1 MPPFSALSAILWEK
15 IMPSLRDIR
24 RKISSVK
31 KTQQITRAMQ
41 MVSAAKLQ
49 RAQDRLLT
57 SRPYSSKLAEVIGDL
72 ALRADP
78 QRHPLL
84 QRREGPNTLAV
95 VITTD
100 RGLCGAFNSNA
111 LRAATSL
118 MAQHPEWQTS
128 LVVVGRKGRDFFR
141 RRPQFQVKSQHVDVF
156 GRQVSFGVAQDIAK
170 ELVEAYTAAAH
181 TVDRVVLV
189 GNTFVS
195 ALRQQPVTYTLL
207 PIPLPPSP
215 PDAVIFDYL
224 YEPSVDGILRELLP
238 RYVEVL
244 VYRALLETAAAEH
257 AARMTAMAAA
267 TSNAGELIRQL
278 TLFYNKTR
286 QAAITKEI
294 LEVVSGAEALKTA

>member
-1 MPPFSALSAILWEK
+1 MA
-15 IMPSLRDIR
+15 SLRDIR

-57 SRPYSSKLAEVIGDL
+57 SRPYASKLAEVIGDL

-84 QRREGPNTLAV
+84 ERRTGPNTLV
-95 VITTD
+95 VVVTAD

-111 LRAATSL
+111 VRAATGL
-118 MAQHPEWQTS
+118 LAQNPDWRAS
-128 LVVVGRKGRDFFR
+128 IIVVGRKGRDFFR

-156 GRQVSFGVAQDIAK
+156 GRQVSFGVAQDIAQ
-170 ELVEAYTAAAH
+170 ELIEAYTAPDAA
-181 TVDRVVLV
+181 VGRVVLV

-195 ALRQQPVTYTLL
+195 ALRQQAVTSTIL
-207 PIPLPPSP
+207 PIPLPPSQP
-215 PDAVIFDYL
+215 EAVLVDYL

-267 TSNAGELIRQL
+267 TDNAGELIRQL

-294 LEVVSGAEALKTA
+294 LEVVSGAEALKSA

>member
-1 MPPFSALSAILWEK
+1 MA
-15 IMPSLRDIR
+15 SLRDIR
-24 RKISSVK
+24 RQIASVK

-57 SRPYSSKLAEVIGDL
+57 SRPYSNKLAEVIGDL

-84 QRREGPNTLAV
+84 QRREGPETLALV
-95 VITTD
+95 VTSD

-111 LRAATSL
+111 IRAATSL
-118 MAQHPEWQTS
+118 MTQHPEWQTS

-170 ELVEAYTAAAH
+170 ELIEAYTAPNNA
-181 TVDRVVLV
+181 VDRVVLV

-195 ALRQQPVTYTLL
+195 ALHQQAVTYTLL
-207 PIPLPPSP
+207 PIPLPPSS

-257 AARMTAMAAA
+257 AARRTAMAAA
-267 TSNAGELIRQL
+267 TDNAGELIRQH

-286 QAAITKEI
+286 QAAITKEL
-294 LEVVSGAEALKTA
+294 LEVVSGAEALKNT

>member
-1 MPPFSALSAILWEK
+1 
-15 IMPSLRDIR
+15 MPSLRDIR

-57 SRPYSSKLAEVIGDL
+57 SRPYSTKLAEVIGDL

-78 QRHPLL
+78 QKHPLL
-84 QRREGPNTLAV
+84 QRREDSNTLILV
-95 VITTD
+95 VTTD
-100 RGLCGAFNSNA
+100 RGLCGAFNSNV
-111 LRAATSL
+111 LRAVTSL
-118 MAQHPEWQTS
+118 LAQHPERMTS

-141 RRPQFQVKSQHVDVF
+141 RRPQFQVKSQQVDVF
-156 GRQVSFGVAQDIAK
+156 GRQVSFGVAQDLAR
-170 ELVEAYTAAAH
+170 ELIEAYTASAEM
-181 TVDRVVLV
+181 VDRVVLV
-189 GNTFVS
+189 SNTFAS
-195 ALRQQPVTYTLL
+195 AMRQQTVTYTLL

-215 PDAVIFDYL
+215 PDAVLFDYI

-238 RYVEVL
+238 RYVVVL
-244 VYRALLETAAAEH
+244 IFRALLETAAAEH

-267 TSNAGELIRQL
+267 TVNAGELIHQL

-294 LEVVSGAEALKTA
+294 LEVVSGAEALKSA

>member
-1 MPPFSALSAILWEK
+1 
-15 IMPSLRDIR
+15 MPSLRDIR

-57 SRPYSSKLAEVIGDL
+57 SRPYSTKLASVVSDL
-72 ALRADP
+72 ASRADP
-78 QRHPLL
+78 RRHPLL
-84 QRREGPNTLAV
+84 ERREGPNTLALV
-95 VITTD
+95 VTTD
-100 RGLCGAFNSNA
+100 RGLCGAFNSNVLRVAVA
-111 LRAATSL
+111 LQS
-118 MAQHPEWQTS
+118 QHPEWKVS
-128 LVVVGRKGRDFFR
+128 FIDVGRKGRDFFR

-156 GRQVSFGVAQDIAK
+156 GRQVSFGVAEDIAK
-170 ELVEAYTAAAH
+170 ELVEAYTAPADA
-181 TVDRVVLV
+181 VDRVVLV

-207 PIPLPPSP
+207 PIPLPPGRER
-215 PDAVIFDYL
+215 DDELAFDYI

-244 VYRALLETAAAEH
+244 VFRALLETAAAEH

-267 TSNAGELIRQL
+267 TENAGELIRQL
-278 TLFYNKTR
+278 TQFYNKTR

-294 LEVVSGAEALKTA
+294 LEVVSGAEALKSA

>member
-1 MPPFSALSAILWEK
+1 
-15 IMPSLRDIR
+15 MPSLRDIR

-49 RAQDRLLT
+49 RAQERLLT
-57 SRPYSSKLAEVIGDL
+57 SRPYSDKLAEVIGDL

-78 QRHPLL
+78 QKHPLL
-84 QRREGPNTLAV
+84 QRRDGPKTLGL

-100 RGLCGAFNSNA
+100 RGLCGAFNSNVV
-111 LRAATSL
+111 RTVTSL
-118 MAQHPEWQTS
+118 LAQHPEWQAS

-156 GRQVSFGVAQDIAK
+156 GRQVSFGVAQDLAK
-170 ELVEAYTAAAH
+170 ELIEAYTAPAEM
-181 TVDRVVLV
+181 VDRVVLV
-189 GNTFVS
+189 DNTFAS
-195 ALRQQPVTYTLL
+195 ALRQQTVTQTLL

-215 PDAVIFDYL
+215 PDAVLFDYI

-238 RYVEVL
+238 RYVEIL
-244 VYRALLETAAAEH
+244 IYRALLETAAAEH

-267 TSNAGELIRQL
+267 TDNAGELIRQL
-278 TLFYNKTR
+278 SLFYNKTR

-294 LEVVSGAEALKTA
+294 LEVVSGAEALKSA

>member
-1 MPPFSALSAILWEK
+1 
-15 IMPSLRDIR
+15 MPSLRDIR

-57 SRPYSSKLAEVIGDL
+57 SRPYSTKLAEVIGDL

-78 QRHPLL
+78 QKHPLL
-84 QRREGPNTLAV
+84 QRREGSDTLILV
-95 VITTD
+95 VTTD
-100 RGLCGAFNSNA
+100 RGLCGAFNSNV
-111 LRAATSL
+111 LRAVTSL
-118 MAQHPEWQTS
+118 LAQHPERMTS

-141 RRPQFQVKSQHVDVF
+141 RRPQFQVKSQQVDVF
-156 GRQVSFGVAQDIAK
+156 GRQVSFGVAQDLAR
-170 ELVEAYTAAAH
+170 ELIEAYTASAEM
-181 TVDRVVLV
+181 VDRVVLV
-189 GNTFVS
+189 GNTFAS
-195 ALRQQPVTYTLL
+195 AMRQQTVTYTLL

-215 PDAVIFDYL
+215 PDAVLFDYI

-244 VYRALLETAAAEH
+244 IFRALLETAAAEH

-267 TSNAGELIRQL
+267 TENAGELIHQL

-294 LEVVSGAEALKTA
+294 LEVVSGAEALKSA

>member
-1 MPPFSALSAILWEK
+1 MA
-15 IMPSLRDIR
+15 SLRDIR

-95 VITTD
+95 VVTTD

-111 LRAATSL
+111 LRAATNL
-118 MAQHPEWQTS
+118 MAQHPEWRTS

-156 GRQVSFGVAQDIAK
+156 GRQVSFGVAQDIAR
-170 ELVEAYTAAAH
+170 ETIEAYTSSDAS
-181 TVDRVVLV
+181 VDRVVLV

-207 PIPLPPSP
+207 PIPLPPSQ
-215 PDAVIFDYL
+215 PDAVLFDYL
-224 YEPSVDGILRELLP
+224 YEPSVNGILRELLP

>member
-1 MPPFSALSAILWEK
+1 
-15 IMPSLRDIR
+15 MPSLRDIR
-24 RKISSVK
+24 RKIASVK

-72 ALRADP
+72 ASRADP

-84 QRREGPNTLAV
+84 QRREGPDTLAV

-111 LRAATSL
+111 LRAAISL
-118 MAQHPEWQTS
+118 MAQHSEWKTS
-128 LVVVGRKGRDFFR
+128 VVVVGRKGRDFFR

-170 ELVEAYTAAAH
+170 ELTEAYTAPD
-181 TVDRVVLV
+181 TPVDRVVLV

-207 PIPLPPSP
+207 PIPLPPIPS
-215 PDAVIFDYL
+215 DAVLFDYL
-224 YEPSVDGILRELLP
+224 YEPSVNGILRELLP

-267 TSNAGELIRQL
+267 TNNAGELIRQL

-294 LEVVSGAEALKTA
+294 LEVVSGAEALKSA

>member
-1 MPPFSALSAILWEK
+1 
-15 IMPSLRDIR
+15 MPSLRDIR

-72 ALRADP
+72 ASRGDP

-84 QRREGPNTLAV
+84 QRREGPDTLAV

-111 LRAATSL
+111 LRAAISL
-118 MAQHPEWQTS
+118 MAQHSEWKTS
-128 LVVVGRKGRDFFR
+128 VVVVGRKGRDFFR

-170 ELVEAYTAAAH
+170 ELTEAYTAPD
-181 TVDRVVLV
+181 TPVDRVVLV

-207 PIPLPPSP
+207 PIPLPPIPS
-215 PDAVIFDYL
+215 DAVLFDYL
-224 YEPSVDGILRELLP
+224 YEPSVNGILRELLP

-267 TSNAGELIRQL
+267 TNNAGELIRQL

-294 LEVVSGAEALKTA
+294 LEVVSGAEALKSA

>member
-1 MPPFSALSAILWEK
+1 MA
-15 IMPSLRDIR
+15 SLRDIR

-57 SRPYSSKLAEVIGDL
+57 SRPYSNKLAEVIGDL

-78 QRHPLL
+78 QKHPLL
-84 QRREGPNTLAV
+84 QRREGPATLAL

-111 LRAATSL
+111 LRAATNS
-118 MAQHPEWQTS
+118 MTQHPEWQTS

-141 RRPQFQVKSQHVDVF
+141 RRPQFQVKNQYVDVF
-156 GRQVSFGVAQDIAK
+156 GRQVSFGIAQDIAK
-170 ELVEAYTAAAH
+170 ELIAAYTAADGM
-181 TVDRVVLV
+181 VDRVLLV

-195 ALRQQPVTYTLL
+195 ALRQQAVTYTLL

-238 RYVEVL
+238 RYVEIL
-244 VYRALLETAAAEH
+244 VYRALLETAAAEQ

-294 LEVVSGAEALKTA
+294 LEVVSGAEALKNA

>member
-1 MPPFSALSAILWEK
+1 MA
-15 IMPSLRDIR
+15 SLRDIR
-24 RKISSVK
+24 RQIASVK

-57 SRPYSSKLAEVIGDL
+57 SRPYSNKLAEVIGDL
-72 ALRADP
+72 GLRADP

-84 QRREGPNTLAV
+84 QRREGPKTLAV
-95 VITTD
+95 VITSD

-111 LRAATSL
+111 LRAATNF
-118 MAQHPEWQTS
+118 MAQHPDWQTS
-128 LVVVGRKGRDFFR
+128 VVVVGRKGRDFFR

-170 ELVEAYTAAAH
+170 ELIAAYTAPDSM
-181 TVDRVVLV
+181 VDRVVLV

-195 ALRQQPVTYTLL
+195 ALHQQAVTYALL

-224 YEPSVDGILRELLP
+224 YEPSVNEILRELLP
-238 RYVEVL
+238 RYIEVL

-257 AARMTAMAAA
+257 AARRTAMAAA
-267 TSNAGELIRQL
+267 TDNAGELIRQH

-286 QAAITKEI
+286 QAAITKEL
-294 LEVVSGAEALKTA
+294 LEVVSGAEALKGT

>member
-1 MPPFSALSAILWEK
+1 
-15 IMPSLRDIR
+15 MPSLRDIR

-84 QRREGPNTLAV
+84 ERRTGPNTLV
-95 VITTD
+95 VIVTAD
-100 RGLCGAFNSNA
+100 RGLCGAFNSNV
-111 LRAATSL
+111 LRIATGL
-118 MAQHPEWQTS
+118 LGQNPEWQAS
-128 LVVVGRKGRDFFR
+128 LIVVGRKGRDFFR

-170 ELVEAYTAAAH
+170 ELIEAYTAPDSAF
-181 TVDRVVLV
+181 DRVVLV

-195 ALRQQPVTYTLL
+195 ALRQQAVTSTIL
-207 PIPLPPSP
+207 PIPLPPSQP
-215 PDAVIFDYL
+215 EAVIFDYL

-244 VYRALLETAAAEH
+244 VYRVLLETAAAEH

-267 TSNAGELIRQL
+267 TDNAGELIQQL

-294 LEVVSGAEALKTA
+294 LEVVSGAEALKGA

>member
-1 MPPFSALSAILWEK
+1 
-15 IMPSLRDIR
+15 MPSLRDIR

-57 SRPYSSKLAEVIGDL
+57 SRPYSNKLAEVIGDL

-78 QRHPLL
+78 QKHPLL
-84 QRREGPNTLAV
+84 QRREGLGTLVLV
-95 VITTD
+95 VTTD
-100 RGLCGAFNSNA
+100 RGLCGAFNSNV
-111 LRAATSL
+111 LRAVTSFL
-118 MAQHPEWQTS
+118 AQHPEGKTS

-141 RRPQFQVKSQHVDVF
+141 RRPQFQVNSQHVDVF
-156 GRQVSFGVAQDIAK
+156 GRQVSFGVAQDLAREVI
-170 ELVEAYTAAAH
+170 EAYTASAEM
-181 TVDRVVLV
+181 VDRVVLV
-189 GNTFVS
+189 GNTFAS
-195 ALRQQPVTYTLL
+195 AMRQQTVTYTLL
-207 PIPLPPSP
+207 PIPLPPTS
-215 PDAVIFDYL
+215 PDAVLFDYI

-244 VYRALLETAAAEH
+244 IYRALLETAAAEH

-267 TSNAGELIRQL
+267 TDNASELIHQL

-294 LEVVSGAEALKTA
+294 LEVVSGAEALKSA

>member
-1 MPPFSALSAILWEK
+1 
-15 IMPSLRDIR
+15 MPSLRDIR

-57 SRPYSSKLAEVIGDL
+57 SRPYSNKLAEVIGDL

-84 QRREGPNTLAV
+84 QRRDGPHTLVLV
-95 VITTD
+95 VTTD
-100 RGLCGAFNSNA
+100 RGLCGAFNSNV
-111 LRAATSL
+111 LRTVIGL
-118 MAQHPEWQTS
+118 LGQHHEWQAS

-141 RRPQFQVKSQHVDVF
+141 RRPQFQMKSQHVDVF
-156 GRQVSFGVAQDIAK
+156 GRQVSFGVAQDLAK
-170 ELVEAYTAAAH
+170 ELIEAYTTASEM
-181 TVDRVVLV
+181 VDRVILV
-189 GNTFVS
+189 GNTFAS
-195 ALRQQPVTYTLL
+195 ALRQQTVTQALL
-207 PIPLPPSP
+207 PIPLPPSQ

-244 VYRALLETAAAEH
+244 IFRALLETAAAEH

-267 TSNAGELIRQL
+267 TDNAGELIRQL

-294 LEVVSGAEALKTA
+294 LEVVSGAEALKSA

>member
-1 MPPFSALSAILWEK
+1 MLWENH
-15 IMPSLRDIR
+15 MASLRDIR
-24 RKISSVK
+24 RKITSVK

-78 QRHPLL
+78 QRHSLL
-84 QRREGPNTLAV
+84 QRREGPKTLV
-95 VITTD
+95 VVVTTD
-100 RGLCGAFNSNA
+100 RGLCGAFNSNV
-111 LRAATSL
+111 LRMATGL
-118 MAQHPEWQTS
+118 VAQHPQWQTAF
-128 LVVVGRKGRDFFR
+128 LVVGRKGRDFFR
-141 RRPQFQVKSQHVDVF
+141 RRPHFQVKSQHVDVF
-156 GRQVSFGVAQDIAK
+156 GRQVPFGVAQDIAK
-170 ELVEAYTAAAH
+170 EVIEAYTATASEAA
-181 TVDRVVLV
+181 VERVMLV

-195 ALRQQPVTYTLL
+195 ALRQQPVTWTLL
-207 PIPLPPSP
+207 PIPLPPTQ
-215 PDAVIFDYL
+215 PDAVLFDYL

-244 VYRALLETAAAEH
+244 IYRTLLETAASEH

-267 TSNAGELIRQL
+267 TSNAGELIHQL

-294 LEVVSGAEALKTA
+294 LEVVSGAEALKNA

>member
-1 MPPFSALSAILWEK
+1 MA
-15 IMPSLRDIR
+15 SLRDIR

-57 SRPYSSKLAEVIGDL
+57 SRPYSDKLAEVIGDL

-78 QRHPLL
+78 QKHPLL
-84 QRREGPNTLAV
+84 ERRDGPNALV
-95 VITTD
+95 LVITTD
-100 RGLCGAFNSNA
+100 RGLCGAFNSNV
-111 LRAATSL
+111 LRTVTGL
-118 MAQHPEWQTS
+118 LAQHPEWQAS
-128 LVVVGRKGRDFFR
+128 VVIVGRKGRDFFR
-141 RRPQFQVKSQHVDVF
+141 RRPQFQVRSQYVDVF
-156 GRQVSFGVAQDIAK
+156 GRQVSFGVAQDLAK
-170 ELVEAYTAAAH
+170 ELIEAYTAPADI
-181 TVDRVVLV
+181 VDRVVLV
-189 GNTFVS
+189 GNTFAS
-195 ALRQQPVTYTLL
+195 ALRQQTVTHMLL
-207 PIPLPPSP
+207 PIPLPPSQ
-215 PDAVIFDYL
+215 PDAVLFDYI

-244 VYRALLETAAAEH
+244 IFRALLETAAAEH

-267 TSNAGELIRQL
+267 TDNAGELIRQL

-294 LEVVSGAEALKTA
+294 LEVVSGAEALKSA

>member
-1 MPPFSALSAILWEK
+1 MA
-15 IMPSLRDIR
+15 SLRDIR

-57 SRPYSSKLAEVIGDL
+57 SRPYSDKLAEVIGDL

-84 QRREGPNTLAV
+84 QRRDGPNTLLL

-100 RGLCGAFNSNA
+100 RGLAGAFNSNV
-111 LRAATSL
+111 LRAATGL
-118 MAQHPEWQTS
+118 LAQHPEWQAS
-128 LVVVGRKGRDFFR
+128 IVDVGRKGRDFFR
-141 RRPQFQVKSQHVDVF
+141 RRPQFRVRSQHVDVF
-156 GRQVSFGVAQDIAK
+156 GRQVSFGVAQDLAR
-170 ELVEAYTAAAH
+170 ELIEAYMAAAE
-181 TVDRVVLV
+181 TVDRVLLV
-189 GNTFVS
+189 GNTFAS
-195 ALRQQPVTYTLL
+195 ALRQQTVTHTLL

-215 PDAVIFDYL
+215 PDAVLFDYI

-238 RYVEVL
+238 RYVETL
-244 VYRALLETAAAEH
+244 IFRALLETAAAEH

-267 TSNAGELIRQL
+267 TDNAGELIRQL

-294 LEVVSGAEALKTA
+294 LEVVSGAEALKSA

>member
-1 MPPFSALSAILWEK
+1 MA
-15 IMPSLRDIR
+15 SLRDIR
-24 RKISSVK
+24 RKITSVK

-84 QRREGPNTLAV
+84 QRREGPNTLLV
-95 VITTD
+95 VVTTD
-100 RGLCGAFNSNA
+100 RGLCGAFNSNV
-111 LRAATSL
+111 LRTATSF
-118 MAQHPEWQTS
+118 MAQHPAWQTAS
-128 LVVVGRKGRDFFR
+128 VVVGRKGRDFFR
-141 RRPQFQVKSQHVDVF
+141 RRPHFQVKSQHVDVF

-170 ELVEAYTAAAH
+170 EVIEAYTTSETA
-181 TVDRVVLV
+181 VDRVVLV

-195 ALRQQPVTYTLL
+195 ALRQQPVTSTLL
-207 PIPLPPSP
+207 PIPLPPTQ

-244 VYRALLETAAAEH
+244 IYRTLLETAASEH

-294 LEVVSGAEALKTA
+294 LEVVSGAEALKNA

>member
-1 MPPFSALSAILWEK
+1 MA
-15 IMPSLRDIR
+15 SLRDIR

-57 SRPYSSKLAEVIGDL
+57 SRPYSNKLAEVIGDL

-84 QRREGPNTLAV
+84 QRREGPHTLAV

-111 LRAATSL
+111 LRTTTSFI
-118 MAQHPEWQTS
+118 AQHPDWQTS

-141 RRPQFQVKSQHVDVF
+141 RRPQFQVKNQHVDVF
-156 GRQVSFGVAQDIAK
+156 GRQVSFGIAQDIAK
-170 ELVEAYTAAAH
+170 ELIAAYTAADTA
-181 TVDRVVLV
+181 VDRVVLV

-195 ALRQQPVTYTLL
+195 ALRQQAVTYTVL
-207 PIPLPPSP
+207 PIPLPPTQ
-215 PDAVIFDYL
+215 PDEVLFDYL

-294 LEVVSGAEALKTA
+294 LEVVSGAEALKNA

>member
-1 MPPFSALSAILWEK
+1 
-15 IMPSLRDIR
+15 
-24 RKISSVK
+24 
-31 KTQQITRAMQ
+31 

-84 QRREGPNTLAV
+84 QRREGPDTLALV
-95 VITTD
+95 VTSD

-111 LRAATSL
+111 IRAATSL
-118 MAQHPEWQTS
+118 MTRHPEWQTS

-141 RRPQFQVKSQHVDVF
+141 RRPQFQMKSQHVDVF

-170 ELVEAYTAAAH
+170 ELIEAYTAPANA
-181 TVDRVVLV
+181 VDRVQLV

-195 ALRQQPVTYTLL
+195 ALHQRAVTYTLL

-257 AARMTAMAAA
+257 AARRTAMAAA
-267 TSNAGELIRQL
+267 TDNAGELIRQH

-286 QAAITKEI
+286 QAAITKEL
-294 LEVVSGAEALKTA
+294 LEVVSGAEALKST

>member
-1 MPPFSALSAILWEK
+1 MA
-15 IMPSLRDIR
+15 SLRDIR

-57 SRPYSSKLAEVIGDL
+57 SRPYSNKLAEVIGDL

-84 QRREGPNTLAV
+84 LRREGPNTLALV
-95 VITTD
+95 VTSD

-118 MAQHPEWQTS
+118 ITQHPEWQTS

-141 RRPQFQVKSQHVDVF
+141 RRPQFRVKNQHVDVF
-156 GRQVSFGVAQDIAK
+156 GRQVSFGVAQDIAR
-170 ELVEAYTAAAH
+170 ELIEAYTASAEM
-181 TVDRVVLV
+181 VDRVVLV
-189 GNTFVS
+189 GNTFAS
-195 ALRQQPVTYTLL
+195 AMRQQTVTYTLL

-215 PDAVIFDYL
+215 PDAVLFDYI

-267 TSNAGELIRQL
+267 TENAGELIHQL

-294 LEVVSGAEALKTA
+294 LEVVSGAEALKSA

>member
-1 MPPFSALSAILWEK
+1 
-15 IMPSLRDIR
+15 MPSLRDIR
-24 RKISSVK
+24 RKIGSVK

-57 SRPYSSKLAEVIGDL
+57 SRPYSDKLAEVIGDL
-72 ALRADP
+72 ALRANP
-78 QRHPLL
+78 ERHPLL
-84 QRREGPNTLAV
+84 QRREGPNTLML

-100 RGLCGAFNSNA
+100 RGLAGAFNSNV
-111 LRAATSL
+111 LRTATGL
-118 MAQHPEWQTS
+118 LAQHPEWQAS

-141 RRPQFQVKSQHVDVF
+141 RRPQYRVKSQHVDVF
-156 GRQVSFGVAQDIAK
+156 GRQVSFGVAQDLAK
-170 ELVEAYTAAAH
+170 ELIEAYTAPADP
-181 TVDRVVLV
+181 VDRVVLV
-189 GNTFVS
+189 GNTFAS
-195 ALRQQPVTYTLL
+195 ALRQRTVSSTLL

-215 PDAVIFDYL
+215 PDAVIFDYI
-224 YEPSVDGILRELLP
+224 YEPSVDGILGELLP

-244 VYRALLETAAAEH
+244 IFRALLETAAAEH

-267 TSNAGELIRQL
+267 TDNAGELIRQL

-294 LEVVSGAEALKTA
+294 LEVVSGAEALKSA

>member
-1 MPPFSALSAILWEK
+1 
-15 IMPSLRDIR
+15 MPSLRDIR

-57 SRPYSSKLAEVIGDL
+57 SRPYSDKLASVVSEL

-78 QRHPLL
+78 QKHPLL
-84 QRREGPNTLAV
+84 QRREGPKTLAV
-95 VITTD
+95 VVTTD
-100 RGLCGAFNSNA
+100 RGLCGAFNSNV
-111 LRAATSL
+111 LRAAINLLS
-118 MAQHPEWQTS
+118 QNPEWQVTFID
-128 LVVVGRKGRDFFR
+128 VGRKGRDFFR
-141 RRPQFQVKSQHVDVF
+141 RRPQYTVKSQHVDVF
-156 GRQVSFGVAQDIAK
+156 GRQVSFGVAEDIAK
-170 ELVEAYTAAAH
+170 ELIEAYTSPSDP
-181 TVDRVVLV
+181 VDQVVLV

-195 ALRQQPVTYTLL
+195 ALRQQAVAHAIL
-207 PIPLPPSP
+207 PIPLPPQA
-215 PDAVIFDYL
+215 PDGLVFDYI

-244 VYRALLETAAAEH
+244 VFRVLLETAAAEH

-294 LEVVSGAEALKTA
+294 LEVVSGAEALKSA

>member
-1 MPPFSALSAILWEK
+1 MA
-15 IMPSLRDIR
+15 SLRDIR

-49 RAQDRLLT
+49 RAQDRLLS
-57 SRPYSSKLAEVIGDL
+57 SRPYSDKLAEVIGDL

-111 LRAATSL
+111 LRAATSF
-118 MAQHPEWQTS
+118 MSQHPDWQTS

-170 ELVEAYTAAAH
+170 ELTAAYTAPDR

-195 ALRQQPVTYTLL
+195 ALRQQVVTYTLL
-207 PIPLPPSP
+207 PIPLPASE

-294 LEVVSGAEALKTA
+294 LEVVSGAEALKNA

>member
-1 MPPFSALSAILWEK
+1 
-15 IMPSLRDIR
+15 MPSLRDIR

-57 SRPYSSKLAEVIGDL
+57 SRPYSTKLAEVIGDL

-78 QRHPLL
+78 QKHPLL
-84 QRREGPNTLAV
+84 QRREDSNTLILV
-95 VITTD
+95 VTTD
-100 RGLCGAFNSNA
+100 RGLCGAFNSNV
-111 LRAATSL
+111 LRAVTSL
-118 MAQHPEWQTS
+118 LAQHPERMTS

-141 RRPQFQVKSQHVDVF
+141 RRPQFQVKSQQVDVF
-156 GRQVSFGVAQDIAK
+156 GRQVSFGVAQDLAR
-170 ELVEAYTAAAH
+170 ELIEAYTASAEM
-181 TVDRVVLV
+181 VDRVVLV
-189 GNTFVS
+189 GNTFAS
-195 ALRQQPVTYTLL
+195 AMRQQTVTYTLL

-215 PDAVIFDYL
+215 PDAVLFDYI

-267 TSNAGELIRQL
+267 TENAGELIHQL

-294 LEVVSGAEALKTA
+294 LEVVSGAEALKSA

>member
-1 MPPFSALSAILWEK
+1 
-15 IMPSLRDIR
+15 MPSLRDIR

-57 SRPYSSKLAEVIGDL
+57 SRPYSTKLAEVIGDL

-78 QRHPLL
+78 QKHPLL
-84 QRREGPNTLAV
+84 QRREDSNTLILV
-95 VITTD
+95 VTTD
-100 RGLCGAFNSNA
+100 RGLCGAFNSNV
-111 LRAATSL
+111 LRAVTSL
-118 MAQHPEWQTS
+118 LAQHPERMTS

-141 RRPQFQVKSQHVDVF
+141 RRPQFQVKSQQVDVF
-156 GRQVSFGVAQDIAK
+156 GRQVSFGVAQDLAR
-170 ELVEAYTAAAH
+170 ELIEAYTASAEM
-181 TVDRVVLV
+181 VDRVVLV
-189 GNTFVS
+189 GNTFAS
-195 ALRQQPVTYTLL
+195 AMRQQTVTYTLL

-215 PDAVIFDYL
+215 PDAVLFDYI

-244 VYRALLETAAAEH
+244 IFRALLETAAAEH

-267 TSNAGELIRQL
+267 TENAGELIHQL

-294 LEVVSGAEALKTA
+294 LEVVSGAEALKSI

>member
-1 MPPFSALSAILWEK
+1 
-15 IMPSLRDIR
+15 MPSLRDIR

-49 RAQDRLLT
+49 RAQERLLT
-57 SRPYSSKLAEVIGDL
+57 SRPYSDKLAEVIGDL

-78 QRHPLL
+78 QKHPLL
-84 QRREGPNTLAV
+84 QRRDGPKTLV
-95 VITTD
+95 LVITTD
-100 RGLCGAFNSNA
+100 RGLCGAFNSNVVRTVTG
-111 LRAATSL
+111 LLT
-118 MAQHPEWQTS
+118 QHPEWQAS

-156 GRQVSFGVAQDIAK
+156 GRQVSFGVAQDLAR
-170 ELVEAYTAAAH
+170 ELIEAYTAPAEM
-181 TVDRVVLV
+181 VDRVVLV
-189 GNTFVS
+189 DNTFAS
-195 ALRQQPVTYTLL
+195 ALRQQTVTQTLL

-215 PDAVIFDYL
+215 PDAVLFDYI

-238 RYVEVL
+238 RYVEIL
-244 VYRALLETAAAEH
+244 IYRALLETAAAEH

-267 TSNAGELIRQL
+267 TDNAGELIRQL

-286 QAAITKEI
+286 QAAITTEI
-294 LEVVSGAEALKTA
+294 LEVVSGAEALKSA